1 MKNNK
6 LQEFLIENIKKLK
19 ESKGKLN
26 SEIDKNIDDVIK
38 DWTLCLKKA
47 IKINDGL
54 KIK

>member
-19 ESKGKLN
+19 KSKGRHN
-26 SEIDKNIDDVIK
+26 TTIDKNIDNVIK

-47 IKINDGL
+47 IKINEGI